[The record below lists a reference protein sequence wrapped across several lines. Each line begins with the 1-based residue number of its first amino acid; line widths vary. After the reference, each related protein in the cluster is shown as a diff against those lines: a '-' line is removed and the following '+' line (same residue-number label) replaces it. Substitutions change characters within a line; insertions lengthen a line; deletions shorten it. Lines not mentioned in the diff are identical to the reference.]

1 MLNWNTIIRYCKR
14 RIGFP
19 YAFIEYTDTEI
30 KEDLKESCLGKF
42 STYFPDKRTMSL
54 NGSDSNSR
62 VPNRPDMFY
71 VHDPDGKSILSIDEF
86 VPPGGD
92 EMITGHPWMGAMNYN
107 TIPQEMLLGAY
118 QSNNLKQFSI
128 FNYTFHYYPPD
139 QIQITPQW
147 KGRAALYYSREHLDD
162 LSTIPPDLTTYF
174 KDLCLASFKKQVG
187 ALRKNYT
194 QVTTPFGEIPLNG
207 EALYSEGE
215 QEWEK
220 LIERFE
226 TASAPFIIFDKG

>member
-128 FNYTFHYYPPD
+128 FNYTFHYIHLIKFRLHPS
-139 QIQITPQW
+139 
-147 KGRAALYYSREHLDD
+147 GR
-162 LSTIPPDLTTYF
+162 
-174 KDLCLASFKKQVG
+174 V
-187 ALRKNYT
+187 
-194 QVTTPFGEIPLNG
+194 
-207 EALYSEGE
+207 
-215 QEWEK
+215 
-220 LIERFE
+220 ERHC
-226 TASAPFIIFDKG
+226 IILENI